1 MHVFKKGDLVG
12 LNKVATNKNVK
23 TGIVV
28 NQEKLGFTV
37 RWTSYDKNFFME
49 KEDVIF
55 AELNKLYLLSLQYF
69 KHKDAHAYL
78 SLINAS

>member
-1 MHVFKKGDLVG
+1 MHVFKKGELVG
-12 LNKVATNKNVK
+12 LNQAATNKNVK
-23 TGIVV
+23 TGIIV

-69 KHKDAHAYL
+69 KHTDAHAYL

>member
-12 LNKVATNKNVK
+12 LNQAATNKNVK
-23 TGIVV
+23 TGIIV

-49 KEDVIF
+49 KEDDIF
-55 AELNKLYLLSLQYF
+55 SELNNLYLLSTQSIRRNNTT
-69 KHKDAHAYL
+69 ACL
-78 SLINAS
+78 SLLNAS